1 MTVTLLPGPAQGTL
15 AAIPSKSAAHRL
27 LICAALGDRPVRVVC
42 HQTSQDIEATVR
54 CLNGLGASIRPWDQG
69 YDVTPLDRAQT
80 AGPCDLDCGE
90 SGSTLRFLLPV
101 AGALG
106 AQATFHLAGR
116 LAQRPLGPLTEQ
128 LEAGGCTVDL
138 RPQENRLTIQGQL
151 QPGDYTLPGDV
162 SSQFISGML
171 FALPLLEGESTLTVT
186 GPRESVGYV
195 NLTLRALA
203 QFGVVPA
210 PEESG
215 WRMAPQPYHGPNRVQ
230 VEGDWSNAAPWL
242 CLGALGGESV
252 TVKGMDPASLQGDKA
267 CVELFRQFGL
277 PVSWEGGVLTAR
289 NPRAR
294 EPFGGLRGIT
304 IDAAQIP
311 DMVPAL
317 SVCAALSQGET
328 RILNAQRLR
337 LKESDRIAAMEA
349 ELRACGGVL
358 ESEGGTITV
367 HGCAEHLHA
376 PEGILHGHNDHRVVM
391 SLAVLSAAAGLPLTV
406 DDAEAIQKSWPN
418 FFAAIR
424 PLGVEVEYA

>member
-42 HQTSQDIEATVR
+42 PQTSQDIEATVR
-54 CLNGLGASIRPWDQG
+54 CLAGLGASIRPWDQG

-138 RPQENRLTIQGQL
+138 CPQENRLTIQGQL

-203 QFGVVPA
+203 RFGVVPA

-242 CLGALGGESV
+242 
-252 TVKGMDPASLQGDKA
+252 SL
-267 CVELFRQFGL
+267 CTLL
-277 PVSWEGGVLTAR
+277 
-289 NPRAR
+289 
-294 EPFGGLRGIT
+294 I
-304 IDAAQIP
+304 
-311 DMVPAL
+311 
-317 SVCAALSQGET
+317 
-328 RILNAQRLR
+328 
-337 LKESDRIAAMEA
+337 
-349 ELRACGGVL
+349 
-358 ESEGGTITV
+358 
-367 HGCAEHLHA
+367 
-376 PEGILHGHNDHRVVM
+376 
-391 SLAVLSAAAGLPLTV
+391 
-406 DDAEAIQKSWPN
+406 
-418 FFAAIR
+418 
-424 PLGVEVEYA
+424 Y